1 VGRIIVFILI
11 AAVIIGIWARS
22 ALAGKRREKE
32 ALKEELKENQK
43 ENDLPEI
50 NKHPERLN
58 QMLDPTDDA

>member
-11 AAVIIGIWARS
+11 AAVIIGVWARS
-22 ALAGKRREKE
+22 ALAGKKRRELVEQKE
-32 ALKEELKENQK
+32 DQK
-43 ENDLPEI
+43 ENDVPEI